1 MNLDSMS
8 EPEKERL
15 CHWLHD
21 QLGMSGWV
29 SKMDNRELL
38 WRLAEALK
46 IDDLRMAGIEE
57 ALWFELENR
66 LDPEYSPRRN
76 PIPMKF
82 IYIILTKGNIAG

>member
-15 CHWLHD
+15 GHWLRD

-46 IDDLRMAGIEE
+46 IDDLPMAGIEE
-57 ALWFELENR
+57 ALWCELEDR
-66 LDPEYSPRRN
+66 LYPEYDGEKVQKTN
-76 PIPMKF
+76 
-82 IYIILTKGNIAG
+82 AGWSTPQGEIRYP